1 MKIRG
6 FEVVRDDARKFA
18 DLAIQLPTR
27 GSKIAAG
34 YDFYAPE
41 AFTIPAGK
49 TYVVWT
55 DVKAYMQE
63 GEVLKLYVRSSIG
76 IKRGLVLAN
85 GTGII
90 DADYYGNS
98 SNDGNIGIALFNCRD
113 QEVSIE
119 AGERIAQG
127 LFQAFLVADNGN
139 TDSSREGGMG
149 STGTK

>member
-1 MKIRG
+1 MKTRG
-6 FEVVRDDARKFA
+6 FEVVREDAKKF
-18 DLAIQLPTR
+18 DTLKIQLPTR

-41 AFTIPAGK
+41 TFAVPAGK
-49 TYVVWT
+49 VYVVWT
-55 DVKAYMQE
+55 DVKSYMQE
-63 GEVLKLYVRSSIG
+63 GEVLQLYVRSSIG

-90 DADYYGNS
+90 DADYYENS
-98 SNDGNIGIALFNCRD
+98 SNDGNIGIALLNCR
-113 QEVSIE
+113 EEAVVIE

-127 LFQAFLVADNGN
+127 LFVSFLVADNGN
-139 TDSSREGGMG
+139 TDLKRAGGMG

>member
-6 FEVVRDDARKFA
+6 FEVVREDARKFGA
-18 DLAIQLPTR
+18 LEIQLPTR

-41 AFTIPAGK
+41 AFTVPAGK
-49 TYVVWT
+49 VYVVWT
-55 DVKAYMQE
+55 DVKSYMQE
-63 GEVLKLYVRSSIG
+63 GEVLNLYVRSSIG

-90 DADYYGNS
+90 DADYYNNP
-98 SNDGNIGIALFNCRD
+98 SNDGNIGIALFNCR
-113 QEVSIE
+113 EEAVTIE

-127 LFQAFLVADNGN
+127 LFLSFLVADNGN
-139 TDSSREGGMG
+139 TNSERAGGIG

>member
-6 FEVVRDDARKFA
+6 FEIVRDDARKFT
-18 DLAIQLPTR
+18 DQAIQLPTR

-34 YDFYAPE
+34 YDFYTPQS
-41 AFTIPAGK
+41 FTIPAGK
-49 TYVVWT
+49 TFVVWT
-55 DVKAYMQE
+55 DVKSYMQE

-90 DADYYGNS
+90 DADYYGNP

-113 QEVSIE
+113 QEVTIE

-127 LFQAFLVADNGN
+127 LFQSFLVADNGN
-139 TDSSREGGMG
+139 TDSERAGGMG